1 MTHVNEKPGLLL
13 DTSTAVLGVET
24 SEKKKNWIQLSVDLA
39 FFTSIYLFSGQ
50 SGSFTDVDAVFSILD
65 SKSYYHW
72 LF

>member
-1 MTHVNEKPGLLL
+1 MTHVNEKAGLLL
-13 DTSTAVLGVET
+13 DTSTAVLGVKT
-24 SEKKKNWIQLSVDLA
+24 SEKKIGFTVSADLA

-50 SGSFTDVDAVFSILD
+50 CGSLTDIDAVFSILD

>member
-13 DTSTAVLGVET
+13 DTSTAVLGVEK
-24 SEKKKNWIQLSVDLA
+24 SEKKKIGFTVSIDLA

-50 SGSFTDVDAVFSILD
+50 CGSLTDIDAVFSILD